1 MILKSGVEVEIMI
14 FVYWAKPFVLAVD
27 EKHLDESNEVL
38 FFSSDSI
45 SIADIW
51 VNSGFG
57 RMDPNYKKYLTETL
71 FRNSD
76 VARST
81 NPLLLM
87 STSLEIWWIQQ
98 RSMDQQQHTTLASED
113 LLLKYEFSLKW
124 KVQSA

>member
-38 FFSSDSI
+38 FFLFSLDSI

-51 VNSGFG
+51 VNSSSG

-76 VARST
+76 VAR
-81 NPLLLM
+81 
-87 STSLEIWWIQQ
+87 
-98 RSMDQQQHTTLASED
+98 
-113 LLLKYEFSLKW
+113 
-124 KVQSA
+124 